1 MQKLSISQFQGLCKQ
16 KLYHEYIYSFENQTA
31 ILSSFCPKFCFTD
44 MLISYCVDNSIC
56 FYSNENYL
64 QLTSVKHIIVE
75 ESSALGVVFTVVCVE
90 NSQLF
95 PEISYT
101 FIAR

>member
-1 MQKLSISQFQGLCKQ
+1 MQKLSISQFQCLCKQ
-16 KLYHEYIYSFENQTA
+16 KSYGEFIYSFENQTA

-44 MLISYCVDNSIC
+44 ILISHCIDNSIC
-56 FYSNENYL
+56 FYSDNNYL

-75 ESSALGVVFTVVCVE
+75 ENSILGVVFTVVCVE

-95 PEISYT
+95 PEINYT